1 MKRLKNFIKET
12 EKKEQELNDDSEWI
26 KDSLDQL
33 VILDPKNGEETE

>member
-1 MKRLKNFIKET
+1 MKKLKNLIKET

-33 VILDPKNGEETE
+33 NYIRS